1 MSRRWWVAITTIG
14 AVALPGAGAA
24 QQGPEPPERID
35 ILIPQGDFEGP
46 LEDCSAEQEAA
57 TISGEIIVCR
67 KRRDK
72 AEYGFDAER
81 ARQRFAEETMN
92 KGDIRAPDVAG
103 AGIFRGPA
111 TVSGVCG
118 IGLNPCPPPPAY
130 IVDFSALPEAPP
142 GSDADRMA
150 RGLAPLGNAAP
161 AQQQR
166 KEIDLGLP
174 PVPTTDQDGDI
185 SPSESA
191 SPKVEPSG

>member
-14 AVALPGAGAA
+14 AIALPGAGAA

-67 KRRDK
+67 KRRDN

-111 TVSGVCG
+111 TVGGVCG

-166 KEIDLGLP
+166 KEVDLGLP
-174 PVPTTDQDGDI
+174 PVPTTDRGSDI

-191 SPKVEPSG
+191 SPEVEPSG

>member
-1 MSRRWWVAITTIG
+1 MVAGI
-14 AVALPGAGAA
+14 LPAQLAA
-24 QQGPEPPERID
+24 EEAEDPPERID

-67 KRRDK
+67 RRRGND
-72 AEYGFDAER
+72 EYGFDAER
-81 ARQRFAEETMN
+81 ARQRYAEETMN
-92 KGDIRAPDVAG
+92 QGDIRAPDVAG

-166 KEIDLGLP
+166 KEVDLGLP
-174 PVPTTDQDGDI
+174 PVPTTDRGSDI

-191 SPKVEPSG
+191 SPEVEPSG